1 MSVKLAIC
9 GGNPVV
15 TRESPDF
22 GTWPIVTEEDEK
34 AILEVLHARSMS
46 GTDVTLKLEE
56 EYAE

>member
-34 AILEVLHARSMS
+34 AILETWPEKGLFGHR
-46 GTDVTLKLEE
+46 
-56 EYAE
+56 